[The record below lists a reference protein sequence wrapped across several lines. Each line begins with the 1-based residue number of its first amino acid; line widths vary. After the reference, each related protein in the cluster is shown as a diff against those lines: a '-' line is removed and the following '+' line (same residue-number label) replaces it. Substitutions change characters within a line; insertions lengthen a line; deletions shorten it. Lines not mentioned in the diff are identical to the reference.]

1 MASQPAKLNKYEN
14 YIACITISTRNW
26 KEYPK
31 KKKKKEREFC
41 SFKNINKLKG
51 DKRNIHL
58 SDQ

>member
-31 KKKKKEREFC
+31 KKKKKE
-41 SFKNINKLKG
+41 I
-51 DKRNIHL
+51 
-58 SDQ
+58 